1 MQIKASE
8 AIERARLLR
17 LTMEMDLSE
26 NTQDKIAAIIAS
38 IPVNNH
44 KQRESKAKTLR
55 EMIVLCET
63 EAEVIAKL
71 KEMEG

>member
-1 MQIKASE
+1 MQIKATE

-17 LTMEMDLSE
+17 LTMERDLSS
-26 NTQDKIAAIIAS
+26 NTQGKIAKIIAN

-55 EMIVLCET
+55 EMIDSCET
-63 EAEVIAKL
+63 VTEVIAKL
-71 KEMEG
+71 NEMEG